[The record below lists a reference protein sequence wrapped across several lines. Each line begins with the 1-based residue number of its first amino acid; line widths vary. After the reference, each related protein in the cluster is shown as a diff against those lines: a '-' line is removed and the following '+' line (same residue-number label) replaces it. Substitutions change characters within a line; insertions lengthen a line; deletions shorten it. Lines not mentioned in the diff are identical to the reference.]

1 MYKNNFYNY
10 INYNTSLFTLI
21 IFFVRDM
28 RNGPESVDIDK
39 FLNLKDKP
47 VDINNSL
54 IFKEKE
60 NLLNFLSNNS
70 RHKII
75 NVDTLYIGTK
85 DRFGNQLIILSKA
98 IFFCEILGCK
108 KIILDKFNR
117 FIKNDIHF

>member
-98 IFFCEILGCK
+98 IFFFVFLGCK